1 MVRSN
6 VARITLLS
14 FVADFWEV
22 IKIPLSVFT
31 TLHFTTEQQLQ
42 VNEPPMENT
51 TFQLLPLR
59 YLYNRAKQISSSSEI
74 E

>member
-1 MVRSN
+1 MERMSFFFCKEEMVRSN
-6 VARITLLS
+6 VARITGLS

-42 VNEPPMENT
+42 VN
-51 TFQLLPLR
+51 
-59 YLYNRAKQISSSSEI
+59 
-74 E
+74 